1 MGNPT
6 FDWLEGTSSPETLDF
21 PMRIMGLFRIN
32 LSRKNPLKHGGE
44 SPNETMGKSPSLRC
58 VKIPVPLC
66 DWSGHHRKIMGDLR
80 TGPFLMELATGVS
93 WVIGIPHS
101 PSMGPWGFPVHSPTI
116 QRAGGYPHG
125 YMETSSYGPFSIA
138 MLDHPAYPQPPSWTA
153 WRARGWCPCLFPLQ
167 GSADVHHPF
176 WWWLVIPW
184 KRWKKNW
191 MITIY
196 HNQLGVHT
204 TGTWIPC
211 SRILADPIPRGF
223 FRGLQKTLLLVT
235 GAWHIPFETTPNY
248 KQVCLNVTQI
258 LAFLYCIHHIAWLQ
272 ARANWICWV
281 EKSHKDSDMLETV

>member
-1 MGNPT
+1 MGN
-6 FDWLEGTSSPETLDF
+6 
-21 PMRIMGLFRIN
+21 
-32 LSRKNPLKHGGE
+32 HYGE
-44 SPNETMGKSPSLRC
+44 SNIRLTWGNIFTGNPGLSHEDHGAFPDQSFPEKSIETRGGIPQRNNGKITIVALRQDPCRC
-58 VKIPVPLC
+58 V
-66 DWSGHHRKIMGDLR
+66 
-80 TGPFLMELATGVS
+80 TGRDIIGESWEISEQSHFFMELAMGVS

-223 FRGLQKTLLLVT
+223 FRGLQKTLLRSQELGIYPSKPPPIT
-235 GAWHIPFETTPNY
+235 SRFA
-248 KQVCLNVTQI
+248 
-258 LAFLYCIHHIAWLQ
+258 
-272 ARANWICWV
+272 
-281 EKSHKDSDMLETV
+281 